1 MEPTTSFEVPISY
14 VKRIANSSENSAVND
29 IGECDSFIVSGL
41 NQSTSVIDPEVF
53 DLSLNASLSEGCS
66 DNMTKSQKG
75 KNRKRKLNFES
86 AKDDLNVTN
95 IKKGKR
101 VKIRKLN

>member
-1 MEPTTSFEVPISY
+1 MEPTTSFEVPNFYGKI
-14 VKRIANSSENSAVND
+14 IANSSENSAVND

-75 KNRKRKLNFES
+75 KNRKRILNFES
-86 AKDDLNVTN
+86 TKDDF
-95 IKKGKR
+95 
-101 VKIRKLN
+101 